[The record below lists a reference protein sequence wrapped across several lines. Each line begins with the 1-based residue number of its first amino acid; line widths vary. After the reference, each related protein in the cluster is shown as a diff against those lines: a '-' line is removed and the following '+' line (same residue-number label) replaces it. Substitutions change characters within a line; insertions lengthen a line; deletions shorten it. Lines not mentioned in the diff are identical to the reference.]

1 MDHLHCIVIKS
12 PLGNIVIEGT
22 KKFVTSVNFY
32 DQEDEV
38 KQSSNPLLKRCANQL
53 HEYFNGKR
61 KNFTI
66 PVQQTGTDFQ
76 QQVWNELNGISFGH
90 LYSYEDVAVKIKNK
104 KIVRAVGHAVG
115 RNHIA
120 IIVPCHRV
128 IGKHGDMTGYA
139 GGLWRKQWLIEHEQY
154 YLLNFTN

>member
-1 MDHLHCIVIKS
+1 MDNLHCIVVKS

-22 KKFVTSVNFY
+22 KKFITSINFC
-32 DQEDEV
+32 DQEDEIR
-38 KQSSNPLLKRCANQL
+38 QSSTPLLKRSANQL

-66 PVQQTGTDFQ
+66 PFQQTGTDFQ
-76 QQVWNELNGISFGH
+76 QQVWNELSEISFGH
-90 LYSYEDVAVKIKNK
+90 LYCYEEIALKIKDK
-104 KIVRAVGHAVG
+104 KIVRAVGNAVG
-115 RNHIA
+115 RNNIA

-154 YLLNFTN
+154 YLLNFA